1 MWWYPKLLTGFRP
14 SPSPP
19 VPGKAL
25 RIMLEEKL
33 IKKIK
38 LTEISNEQPTAFK
51 TISIDQLYCI
61 LWPPGLLAKES

>member
-1 MWWYPKLLTGFRP
+1 
-14 SPSPP
+14 
-19 VPGKAL
+19 
-25 RIMLEEKL
+25 MLEEKL